1 MKAFRKPLTKEEEA
15 LILTKV
21 RSGDPAARDT
31 LIEAN
36 MRLVAHISKKYSA
49 PTRNNEDLISMGTI
63 GLIKACNSFDYEK
76 SNRFATYAARC
87 IENEILMM
95 LRREKKCSREVSIYE
110 PIGTQRDKS
119 YGRYHVQPCQHH
131 RTDDRGLPVKKSRK
145 LYRRLPVP

>member
-21 RSGDPAARDT
+21 RSGDSAARST

-49 PTRNNEDLISMGTI
+49 PTRNSEDLISMGTI

-76 SNRFATYAARC
+76 KQPFCHLCRQMYRERDPYDVAPG
-87 IENEILMM
+87 EEM
-95 LRREKKCSREVSIYE
+95 LQGDIH
-110 PIGTQRDKS
+110 I
-119 YGRYHVQPCQHH
+119 
-131 RTDDRGLPVKKSRK
+131 
-145 LYRRLPVP
+145 